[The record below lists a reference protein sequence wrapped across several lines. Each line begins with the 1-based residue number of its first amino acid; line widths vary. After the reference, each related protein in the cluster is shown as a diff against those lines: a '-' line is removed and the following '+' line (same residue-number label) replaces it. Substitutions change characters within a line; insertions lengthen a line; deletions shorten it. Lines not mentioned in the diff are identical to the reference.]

1 MERNNSQHPDQAAL
15 ARKVLYWIF
24 YASRPLTILEIKHA
38 LAVETGDSSLD
49 EDNIPE
55 EGLLLSVCNGLV
67 TYEEEGSF
75 LALVHYS
82 FQQYLEQKAE
92 SLFPKAQVDIV
103 RTCLTYLCFDEF
115 ERGPCHGDQDFGRRL
130 KRWPL
135 LSYAVPKWGQHA
147 CQGAEEDCRDLI
159 LSFLAQNAKVAASVQ
174 VLCVRKSYGAGYSH
188 QFPSE
193 VSALWF
199 ASLYGLEDAVS
210 HLLASQRQN
219 VNGKTTWGDTALHR
233 AAGSG
238 NIGTY
243 ISE

>member
-1 MERNNSQHPDQAAL
+1 M
-15 ARKVLYWIF
+15 
-24 YASRPLTILEIKHA
+24 LEIKHA